1 VIAVALRDE
10 PYIQRSLTVLAVFH
24 AVIGGIGLAGA
35 IWLGIAGFN
44 DPVLRTI
51 AVVYLVADAAF
62 VISGLCMMWRRF
74 RVLSLIIAYLTCV
87 VFPTGTFLGIWTI
100 VVLNGAGVKEAYE
113 GGMGV

>member
-1 VIAVALRDE
+1 VIASAARNQ
-10 PYIQRSLTVLAVFH
+10 PYFERSLTVLAAFH

-35 IWLGIAGFN
+35 IWLGIVGFN
-44 DPVLRTI
+44 DSTLRTI
-51 AVVYLVADAAF
+51 AIVYLIADAAF

-74 RVLSLIIAYLTCV
+74 RVLSLIIAYLTCA

-113 GGMGV
+113 SGPGA